1 MELQAV
7 GRKRLHPMEDMFEKS
22 VNTAICVIPAKAG
35 CSTNTPQGGTL
46 FSPHAVRGI
55 LVNPHALKG
64 TLFSPHAVRGILFN
78 PHAWGTKLSN
88 RFSGVRH

>member
-1 MELQAV
+1 MLNSIIKVMKLQAV
-7 GRKRLHPMEDMFEKS
+7 GRKRIHPMKNMFVKS
-22 VNTAICVIPAKAG
+22 VNTAICVIPAKTG
-35 CSTNTPQGGTL
+35 CSTNTPQGG
-46 FSPHAVRGI
+46 V

>member
-1 MELQAV
+1 MKLQAI
-7 GRKRLHPMEDMFEKS
+7 GRKRLYHMKDMFVKS
-22 VNTAICVIPAKAG
+22 WNIAICVIPAKAG

-55 LVNPHALKG
+55 
-64 TLFSPHAVRGILFN
+64 RFN

-88 RFSGVRH
+88 RFSGALTGAHRGTPLWVRL